1 MRTNNNELVTKEH
14 NRNIG
19 TLYTYVKFK
28 EKMEEYKKDGRY
40 EMAKQQAENVLP
52 KLYKRYMNEIQENI
66 IIPVVCE
73 DTEKLFAAVREQI
86 ERVPYINKPKC
97 YKTFILNLILN
108 SGLEYGYVMWYLDS
122 LNAYD
127 ENDKGWKMIDLNMSI
142 EEKFDILGWE
152 RVVKKLIVW
161 ATSDSY
167 SLAA

>member
-152 RVVKKLIVW
+152 KVVKKLIVW

>member
-14 NRNIG
+14 NRNTG
-19 TLYTYVKFK
+19 TLYTYETFK
-28 EKMEEYKKDGRY
+28 EKMEEFKKDGRY

-86 ERVPYINKPKC
+86 ERVPYLNKPKC

-108 SGLEYGYVMWYLDS
+108 SGLEYGYVMSYLDS

-152 RVVKKLIVW
+152 KVVKKLIVW